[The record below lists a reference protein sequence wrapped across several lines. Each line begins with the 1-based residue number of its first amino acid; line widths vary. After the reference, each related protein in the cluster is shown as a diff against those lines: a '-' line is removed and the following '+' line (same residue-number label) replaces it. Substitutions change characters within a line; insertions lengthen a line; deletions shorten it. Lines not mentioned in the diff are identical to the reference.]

1 MAWQQQNQLNSSVA
15 QSTTSTSCSNG
26 DIATNDCEPSLKPT
40 TGASPI
46 LQLHCKCTCHMS
58 SYGNNGH
65 ISSIKVTSPPQ
76 VVTDIAPS
84 CITNDTCCSVN
95 NGTSSTSLG
104 HIPTRSVL
112 TSCKTEYGPST
123 APVRVYCEDKSE
135 FQSDDFKETKKRFRI
150 PTSSYKL
157 SVSHDVYLCSQINVS
172 LSPTHAHCLPP
183 SLSPSL
189 FPKKKRQ
196 KFVGIE
202 YTDSEADI
210 VDSQLLPDEHGRPT
224 WRMTLMN
231 DNTQVS

>member
-15 QSTTSTSCSNG
+15 QPTTSTSCSNG

-46 LQLHCKCTCHMS
+46 FQLHCQCTCHMS

-65 ISSIKVTSPPQ
+65 ISSIKVTLPPQ

-95 NGTSSTSLG
+95 NGTSSTSLE

-123 APVRVYCEDKSE
+123 APVKLCDEDKSE

-150 PTSSYKL
+150 PTCSNKL

-172 LSPTHAHCLPP
+172 LSLSLPH
-183 SLSPSL
+183 SFTLSPSL
-189 FPKKKRQ
+189 SS
-196 KFVGIE
+196 
-202 YTDSEADI
+202 T
-210 VDSQLLPDEHGRPT
+210 LP
-224 WRMTLMN
+224 L
-231 DNTQVS
+231 S